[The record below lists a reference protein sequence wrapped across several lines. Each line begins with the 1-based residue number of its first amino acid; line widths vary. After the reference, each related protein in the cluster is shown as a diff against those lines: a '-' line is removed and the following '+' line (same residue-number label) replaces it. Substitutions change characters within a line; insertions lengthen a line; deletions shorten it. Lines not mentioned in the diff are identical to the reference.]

1 MADVLGKKISE
12 LEETTDLAGL
22 YTIGSDRNGLSKK
35 VSLQFVR
42 EAADYANAQGEYAEQ
57 IANNIT
63 GFIGLSRYSIFDP
76 YMTYEKGDIVRY
88 DGQVWRFTQHH
99 APGAWVGTDAVVIW
113 INDTLRVIDFG
124 NRTQADI
131 QRFLEIRDSAF
142 SYRYTGVIE
151 LLIDGNT
158 YYGTIL
164 HISRNEDK
172 QELVVRFMCE
182 NTMYK
187 AINTGLAAIWEIQKI
202 TDLAEWE
209 QKLAQLS
216 QEWQGV
222 KDSIQDAVLKVE
234 VAPHIEVVAV
244 SGGAAILQPDKLYNF
259 GEVATLAVG
268 FEAPLEGKAANY
280 AFQFKS
286 PASAPTTITMPDSVV
301 FPVESDSMFNV
312 KAGRTY
318 QVTILNNLASA
329 SSWEV

>member
-22 YTIGSDRNGLSKK
+22 YTIGSDRNGFSKK

-63 GFIGLSRYSIFDP
+63 GFIGLSRYPIFDS

-124 NRTQADI
+124 NSTQADI

-164 HISRNEDK
+164 HISRNENT

-216 QEWQGV
+216 QEWQDI
-222 KDSIQDAVLKVE
+222 KDANFTFQVQPHVE
-234 VAPHIEVVAV
+234 KITMT
-244 SGGAAILQPDKLYNF
+244 AASANLDPDKFYIWPNPVSSIAITLNPQIDERY
-259 GEVATLAVG
+259 VAQ
-268 FEAPLEGKAANY
+268 Y
-280 AFQFKS
+280 IFQFTC
-286 PASAPTTITMPDSVV
+286 PAESATSLSLPVDVVWNEVPTI
-301 FPVESDSMFNV
+301 
-312 KAGRTY
+312 KAGKTY
-318 QVTILNNLASA
+318 QVSILERLAIITA
-329 SSWEV
+329 WN

>member
-63 GFIGLSRYSIFDP
+63 GFIGLSRYPIFDS

-124 NRTQADI
+124 NSTQADI

-164 HISRNEDK
+164 HISRNENT

-216 QEWQGV
+216 QELQTIIDNGLTFVV
-222 KDSIQDAVLKVE
+222 K
-234 VAPHIEVVAV
+234 PHIDKVVMTETTAT
-244 SGGAAILQPDKLYNF
+244 LEPDKFYLF
-259 GEVATLAVG
+259 GEVSALNITLAPVEEG
-268 FEAPLEGKAANY
+268 YASQYIFQFTSPLE
-280 AFQFKS
+280 
-286 PASAPTTITMPDSVV
+286 APTTLSMPVTIIWADI
-301 FPVESDSMFNV
+301 PTIKGGM
-312 KAGRTY
+312 TY
-318 QVTILNNLASA
+318 QVSVVEGLAMITGWTTA
-329 SSWEV
+329 IEE